1 MTEPTIE
8 FPEGYFDR
16 REDETPS
23 KGWLDVVV
31 HFRLQRY
38 RVSFYDAT
46 RARQSLEDQVQMG
59 HVHFAEPGF
68 VLLTEVNTANVR
80 RAVHELA
87 REGFFDRLA
96 PEKIVDRQVTLDSRA
111 SPRQWAAAVN

>member
-31 HFRLQRY
+31 RLRLQRY

-46 RARQSLEDQVQMG
+46 RAQQTLEDQAQMG
-59 HVHFAEPGF
+59 HVHFAEPGL
-68 VLLTEVNTANVR
+68 VLLVEVNTANVE
-80 RAVHELA
+80 RAVRELA
-87 REGFFDRLA
+87 REGFFDRLT
-96 PEKIVDRQVTLDSRA
+96 PEKIVDRPVTIDSRT
-111 SPRQWAAAVN
+111 SPRHWETTVN